1 LSLDEELGLDEDLD
15 LEENLDLELTG
26 ELEADLVAQL
36 REEAT
41 SENNNL
47 TTDLEEDDLLGD
59 SELDDISPED
69 LEQTSTSR
77 VDLGQADVKVEQS
90 FSQLSPETLTHEQNI
105 ERQIADEVEN
115 DGDIDSDDSG
125 EYEYE
130 SEGLDDED
138 EYLEPAQNTSLKNR
152 VQDFFSGLAGKG
164 GGGSKT
170 VIMEKATQIFKLG
183 QAKTG
188 TVGQSTGFKAP
199 SLRDSTVSRVL
210 QEKIPALAK
219 VLNKGKADSDSTTP
233 DAGPTFKELTQISE
247 TDLELDDDAN
257 INLSGGK
264 RQFKLDRKGLI
275 YIFAALFFAWF
286 VYDEFMGEKEEFPDL
301 PDKPKE
307 QRPKEP
313 VVKEPVV
320 EEPIEEP
327 TIDDPIVQEPIEE
340 PTIDDPIVQEPME
353 EPIIE
358 DPVVKEQPIVKEPID
373 DTTLDPT
380 DATKDKKAIDS
391 ALEEIRKKEEA
402 ERKRLEEQ
410 RKMEEQR
417 KRQQDLESSTASEAD
432 PESDLDTY
440 TGEEQILP
448 QDVIEPPASNEIT
461 KQLLKDL
468 EVKLKEERR
477 EQEILEDVKPT
488 SAPSYDNIGK
498 GLVYN
503 CIDEHWACV
512 NDESFKQCRGNYSWN
527 RQQEVDT
534 ECYPYAQLGNE
545 IDCATV
551 QQEKIDTISA
561 TTFCK

>member
-1 LSLDEELGLDEDLD
+1 MSLDEELGLDDDLD

-41 SENNNL
+41 SE
-47 TTDLEEDDLLGD
+47 
-59 SELDDISPED
+59 LDDINPED
-69 LEQTSTSR
+69 LEQTSNSR

-90 FSQLSPETLTHEQNI
+90 FSQLSPDTLTHEQNI
-105 ERQIADEVEN
+105 ERQIADEVETE
-115 DGDIDSDDSG
+115 GDIESDDSG

-130 SEGLDDED
+130 REGLDDEE
-138 EYLEPAQNTSLKNR
+138 EYLEPAQSTSLKNR
-152 VQDFFSGLAGKG
+152 VQDFFSGLAGKAG
-164 GGGSKT
+164 GDSKT
-170 VIMEKATQIFKLG
+170 VIMEKATQIFKFG

-188 TVGQSTGFKAP
+188 TVGRSTGFKAP
-199 SLRDSTVSRVL
+199 SLRDSTVSKVL

-247 TDLELDDDAN
+247 TDLELDGDAN

-286 VYDEFMGEKEEFPDL
+286 IYDEFMGEKEEFPDL
-301 PDKPKE
+301 PDKPKK
-307 QRPKEP
+307 QRPKDPVVTEPTEDPVVTEPTEEPAVKEPTEEP
-313 VVKEPVV
+313 VVKEPT
-320 EEPIEEP
+320 EEP
-327 TIDDPIVQEPIEE
+327 T
-340 PTIDDPIVQEPME
+340 T
-353 EPIIE
+353 E
-358 DPVVKEQPIVKEPID
+358 DPVVTEPTEEPVLSDPVNDTTFDEPIKEEPVVIEPTD
-373 DTTLDPT
+373 DTTLDPN
-380 DATKDKKAIDS
+380 DQVDDKKAIDS
-391 ALEEIRKKEEA
+391 ALEDIRKKEEA

-410 RKMEEQR
+410 K
-417 KRQQDLESSTASEAD
+417 KREQDLENSTLNGDNSSGDNSEL
-432 PESDLDTY
+432 DLDTY

-503 CIDEHWACV
+503 CVDEHWACV